1 MAADWTR
8 SQWVDKDEP
17 RRERSSE
24 SSALRPEARA
34 HNQAHLCCDLPVAC
48 AFASSRLKGNGQ
60 PGLSCAEA
68 CWASP
73 QRSSPPSAS
82 LKAPSSV
89 VPVENSGLH
98 PLLLCHPHALVCF
111 FFVFFSER
119 PSSAVARWT
128 AQPNKLMSQNV
139 STLRT
144 YCTARRTWLSLLIR
158 TSLIQLWCE
167 VWKLIWVSSLGNG
180 VEKIWLKKK
189 KKKSTHLQQL
199 FFFREEGKKTC
210 FLTDAAFW
218 NQRMGF

>member
-17 RRERSSE
+17 RRESSSE

-111 FFVFFSER
+111 F
-119 PSSAVARWT
+119 
-128 AQPNKLMSQNV
+128 
-139 STLRT
+139 
-144 YCTARRTWLSLLIR
+144 
-158 TSLIQLWCE
+158 
-167 VWKLIWVSSLGNG
+167 
-180 VEKIWLKKK
+180 
-189 KKKSTHLQQL
+189 L
-199 FFFREEGKKTC
+199 FFFQNAPPLLWLAGQH
-210 FLTDAAFW
+210 
-218 NQRMGF
+218 NQTNWWVKMWAHSEHTVQPGELDSRCWSGRLWSSCDVRCGNSSGLVL